1 MQNQIIIYQPEVG
14 LSSLEVRLEN
24 ETVWLTQNQMAE
36 LFEKDRSTITEH
48 IINIYEEGELDEN
61 STRGNF
67 PLVRIEGGRKVSRKV
82 DFFNL
87 DVIISVGYRVKSKRG
102 TQFRIWANSVLK
114 EYLLRGH
121 AFQVRLE
128 KVENDVGELK
138 SRMNVIDFQVKT
150 ELSPKE
156 GVFLDGQVFDAY
168 ELVISFIKE
177 AKESIVL
184 VDNYVDETVLSM
196 LSKRNKGIK
205 ATIYT
210 ANLSKEL
217 SLDLKKHNAQYEP
230 VEIKVFSK
238 SHDRFLIID
247 EKTVYHI
254 GGSLKD
260 LGKKLFAFSRI
271 EIDPQII
278 LNYLLN
284 LHSLR

>member
-36 LFEKDRSTITEH
+36 LFDKNRKTITEH
-48 IINIYEEGELDEN
+48 IKNIYKELELHRN
-61 STRGNF
+61 LT
-67 PLVRIEGGRKVSRKV
+67 SRKFQLV
-82 DFFNL
+82 QKEGDREIVREIEHYNL

-102 TQFRIWANSVLK
+102 TQFRIWANKVLK
-114 EYLLRGH
+114 EYLLKGH
-121 AFQVRLE
+121 TFQVRLE

-138 SRMNVIDFQVKT
+138 SRMNEIAFQVKT

-156 GVFLDGQVFDAY
+156 GIFFEGQVFDAY
-168 ELVISFIKE
+168 ELVVSFIKK
-177 AKESIVL
+177 ARKSIVL

-196 LSKRNKGIK
+196 LSKRKDRVK

-217 SLDLKKHNAQYEP
+217 SLDLKKHNAQYAP

-247 EKTVYHI
+247 EKTVYHV

-271 EIDPQII
+271 EINPEVI
-278 LNYLLN
+278 LNYLKN
-284 LHSLR
+284 S

>member
-36 LFEKDRSTITEH
+36 LFEKNRKTITEH
-48 IINIYEEGELDEN
+48 INNIYKELELQRN
-61 STRGNF
+61 STSRKF
-67 PLVRIEGGRKVSRKV
+67 QLVQKEGGREIVREIEHY
-82 DFFNL
+82 NL

-102 TQFRIWANSVLK
+102 TQFRIWANKVLK

-138 SRMNVIDFQVKT
+138 SRMNEIAFQIKT

-156 GVFLDGQVFDAY
+156 GIFFEGQVFDAY
-168 ELVISFIKE
+168 ELVTSFIKE
-177 AKESIVL
+177 AKRSIVL
-184 VDNYVDETVLSM
+184 VDNYIDETVLLM
-196 LSKRNKGIK
+196 LSKRKDQVK
-205 ATIYT
+205 ANIYT

-260 LGKKLFAFSRI
+260 LGKKLFAFSKI
-271 EIDPQII
+271 EINPQII
-278 LNYLLN
+278 LSYLKDF
-284 LHSLR
+284 

>member
-102 TQFRIWANSVLK
+102 TQFRIWANNVLK
-114 EYLLRGH
+114 DYLMKGYALNQRIEH
-121 AFQVRLE
+121 IEE
-128 KVENDVGELK
+128 KLFEHDKKFEL
-138 SRMNVIDFQVKT
+138 IIQQAIP
-150 ELSPKE
+150 LKE
-156 GVFLDGQVFDAY
+156 GVFFEGQVFDAY
-168 ELVISFIKE
+168 ELVVSFIKE
-177 AKESIVL
+177 AKRSIVL

-196 LSKRNKGIK
+196 LSKRKDQVK
-205 ATIYT
+205 ASIYT

-217 SLDLKKHNAQYEP
+217 SLDLKKHNAQYAP
-230 VEIKVFSK
+230 VEIKVFGK

-278 LNYLLN
+278 LNYLKD
-284 LHSLR
+284 S

>member
-1 MQNQIIIYQPEVG
+1 MRNQIIIYQPEVG

-67 PLVRIEGGRKVSRKV
+67 PLVRIEGGRTVSRKV

-102 TQFRIWANSVLK
+102 TQFRIWANKVLK
-114 EYLLRGH
+114 DYLMKGYALNQRIE
-121 AFQVRLE
+121 QIEE
-128 KVENDVGELK
+128 KLSEHDKKFEL
-138 SRMNVIDFQVKT
+138 IIQQAIP
-150 ELSPKE
+150 LKE
-156 GVFLDGQVFDAY
+156 GIFFDGQVFDAY
-168 ELVISFIKE
+168 ELVVSFIKE
-177 AKESIVL
+177 AEKSIVL
-184 VDNYVDETVLSM
+184 IDNYVDETVLSM
-196 LSKRNKGIK
+196 LSKRKKRVK

-217 SLDLKKHNAQYEP
+217 YLDLKKHNAQYEP
-230 VEIKVFSK
+230 VEIKIFSK

-247 EKTVYHI
+247 EETVYHI

-278 LNYLLN
+278 LNYLKD
-284 LHSLR
+284 S

>member
-36 LFEKDRSTITEH
+36 LFDKNRKTITEH
-48 IINIYEEGELDEN
+48 INNIYKELELQRD
-61 STRGNF
+61 STSRKF
-67 PLVRIEGGRKVSRKV
+67 QLVQKEGGREIVREIEHY
-82 DFFNL
+82 NL

-102 TQFRIWANSVLK
+102 TQFRIWANKVLK

-128 KVENDVGELK
+128 KVENDIGELK
-138 SRMNVIDFQVKT
+138 NRMNEIAFQIKT

-156 GVFLDGQVFDAY
+156 GIFFEGQVFDAY
-168 ELVISFIKE
+168 ELVISIIKE
-177 AKESIVL
+177 AKKSIVL
-184 VDNYVDETVLSM
+184 IDNYVDETVLSM
-196 LSKRNKGIK
+196 LLKRKDQVK

-210 ANLSKEL
+210 ANFSKEL

-230 VEIKVFSK
+230 IEIKVFSK

-247 EKTVYHI
+247 EEAVYHI

-271 EIDPQII
+271 GINPQII
-278 LNYLLN
+278 LNYLLDY
-284 LHSLR
+284 